1 MNKIRTESHFDIAV
15 TYKDGTLHSSSWAS
29 EAEAMGTLN
38 RIRKFGI
45 KRAIVWNDVDFIDV
59 DREIV
64 RLLSTKVIH
73 EEEN

>member
-1 MNKIRTESHFDIAV
+1 MKNIRTESHFDMAV
-15 TYKDGTLHSSSWAS
+15 TYKDGTYHSSSWAS
-29 EAEAMGTLN
+29 ESEAMDALN
-38 RIRKFGI
+38 SLRKYGI
-45 KRAIVWNDVDFIDV
+45 KRAIVWNDVDFINV